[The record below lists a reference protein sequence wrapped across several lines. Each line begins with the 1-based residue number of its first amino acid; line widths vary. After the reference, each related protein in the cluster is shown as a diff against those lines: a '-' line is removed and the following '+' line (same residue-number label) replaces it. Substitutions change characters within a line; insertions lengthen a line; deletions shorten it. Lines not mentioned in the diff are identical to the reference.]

1 MLLSGLMM
9 WNYLRIIWFVWL
21 SKPHS
26 RSSWV
31 RTYLIIM
38 LDEMNILL
46 VMEKFLCSSSYS
58 SFSFGLIELN
68 GVLVS
73 PPRNSRALLYI
84 PQRIETITRIC
95 FPKEAVFQKHDSS
108 FHPVI
113 PIIHLL
119 LFYLFIFYVIQ
130 MILTNTWAVNLLFT

>member
-95 FPKEAVFQKHDSS
+95 FRKAWQLIPPCNTNNSFASS
-108 FHPVI
+108 F
-113 PIIHLL
+113 
-119 LFYLFIFYVIQ
+119 FFFNVIQ
-130 MILTNTWAVNLLFT
+130 MILTNTWAC